1 MVLGEAMACGLP
13 IVSADCPTG
22 PREFLA
28 PATIGEVRHSL
39 CHSEAGEFGMLLPV
53 PAWQDSESIRMW
65 VETLDRL
72 IGDRDELQ
80 RMAEQ
85 SLARA
90 EDFTRAKV
98 GVQWLDAIAELI
110 GAEPMTSA

>member
-28 PATIGEVRHSL
+28 PETIGRTKRPMRDTEN
-39 CHSEAGEFGMLLPV
+39 AAFGVLMPV
-53 PAWQDSESIRMW
+53 PVADDPA
-65 VETLDRL
+65 TLDRWVAT
-72 IGDRDELQ
+72 IDRLLDHP
-80 RMAEQ
+80 AERKRLAAA

-90 EDFTRAKV
+90 DDFSRERIAP
-98 GVQWLDAIAELI
+98 QWFALVEELI
-110 GAEPMTSA
+110 GPPTTSA